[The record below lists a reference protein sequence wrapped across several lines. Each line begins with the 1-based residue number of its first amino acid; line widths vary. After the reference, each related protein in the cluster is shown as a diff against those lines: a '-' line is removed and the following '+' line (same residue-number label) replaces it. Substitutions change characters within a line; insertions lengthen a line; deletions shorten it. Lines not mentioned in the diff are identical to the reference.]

1 MRRIIRQSC
10 LKNGR
15 HFIFLSMVAVV
26 SLFLFAFT
34 SFQHRVEW
42 LVPLSAANTKNP
54 VASNTESLAAGK
66 QIYTDNCVTCHGIYG
81 KGDGTKS
88 SQLNTK
94 PRDFTSDKF
103 QKQADGSIFWKLSQG
118 RDPMLSFEKYLTE
131 EQRWQVINYLR
142 TFGSKK

>member
-10 LKNGR
+10 LKNR
-15 HFIFLSMVAVV
+15 RQFILTSMVAVI

-34 SFQHRVEW
+34 SFQHTVEW
-42 LVPLSAANTKNP
+42 LVPLTAANTKNP
-54 VASNTESLAAGK
+54 VPSNTESLAAGK
-66 QIYTDNCVTCHGIYG
+66 QVYSDNCVICHGIYG

-88 SQLNTK
+88 TELKTK
-94 PRDFTSDKF
+94 PRDFTSDRF

-142 TFGSKK
+142 TFAPKK